1 MRSHMCVRTF
11 GHHVMASV
19 ASAPGPPTHL
29 CQGDVGKLLDDGQND
44 QILNLEIARVV
55 GLVHRETGHCEGRVI
70 LHEAGAM
77 STQRAV

>member
-55 GLVHRETGHCEGRVI
+55 VHRETGHSEGRVI
-70 LHEAGAM
+70 LREAGAM